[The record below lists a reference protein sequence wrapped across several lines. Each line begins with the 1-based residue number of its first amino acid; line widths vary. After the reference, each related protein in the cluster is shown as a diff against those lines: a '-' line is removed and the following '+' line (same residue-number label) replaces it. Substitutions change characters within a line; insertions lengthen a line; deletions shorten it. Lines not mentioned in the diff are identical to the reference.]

1 MTENDEKVAEE
12 YASTICGGIDGY
24 YSKCKYCQNAKAAY
38 LAGLAHE
45 RSRAQKFVEVL
56 KIIATPLSDSI
67 NSSEV
72 EIEQTLAAQRA
83 LKEYEGE
90 AK

>member
-12 YASTICGGIDGY
+12 LACAYEKKWICGDKPSFKDGFAAGI
-24 YSKCKYCQNAKAAY
+24 
-38 LAGLAHE
+38 AHE
-45 RSRAQKFVEVL
+45 RSRAQKLVEVL